1 MELRDMMIDYNENDY
16 YNPELRRKFTFG
28 NHLYECE
35 PNYAYL
41 NSRLDGIFK
50 KHNLNVGED
59 FMLLEPLATKVINSY
74 MDKVVRYLFNNGYDR
89 EFSSEVIYDIT
100 NLLDEIAFL
109 LDRGAKTSLD
119 VSLISIAQA
128 IIHNPE
134 IEEFFRR
141 DSYDDEMS
149 ADEVQ
154 AIRDKETKEI
164 TKLEI
169 PGLSTMLRSGNGV
182 KSDQMYNIF
191 KSLTLRTRINNVNE
205 IYPVLIHD
213 NWINGLSTFKNL
225 FIESN
230 IARKSMLMN
239 KQNISDAGEHN
250 RDSSI
255 LAQDIRI
262 TEHDCGSK
270 HYVEYT
276 IEDEKKLKAL
286 EFKYYLDE
294 DTNELKVISTSDTH
308 LIGKTLKF
316 RSALKC
322 SAKEGGVCEICF
334 GKHAKWNETT
344 EKYNMDVGIE
354 FAKRINGEVGQLVLS
369 FKHTAT
375 PYLKKADF
383 LIADN
388 ESGEVIPFDKVFKKI
403 KFNTLI
409 FNEGYK
415 AHFMEEDLVVATNS
429 NGAEFV
435 KTEDTEF
442 GEYDIVRVN
451 KIYITNEK
459 EKVTYIMI
467 DNNNVPF
474 KVKSKGLDR
483 YQKKN
488 EGEPILIDNE
498 EDKLMYVL
506 VNTHST
512 MKYTEI
518 SALYQL
524 DTVKEKLSSDIDPVQ
539 WFIDQVMQSS
549 FKYENT
555 TTLEVIFKNKVRDPK
570 TYKMS
575 KVPDFTLDNPD
586 VVILSMEKAIQ
597 RSLSLSSKIPA
608 GHLNTLFK
616 DPFYHNPANLKPS
629 AYDMLYD
636 DKYEAYEKE
645 EESELV

>member
-1 MELRDMMIDYNENDY
+1 MELRDIMIDYNENDY
-16 YNPELRRKFTFG
+16 YKPELRRKFTFG
-28 NHLYECE
+28 KHLYECE

-41 NSRLDGIFK
+41 NTRLDEIFK
-50 KHNLNVGED
+50 KYNIEVNED
-59 FMLLEPLATKVINSY
+59 FMLLEPLATKVINGY
-74 MDKVVRYLFNNGYDR
+74 MDKVVRYLFDNNYDR
-89 EFSSEVIYDIT
+89 EISSNVMYDIT

-109 LDRGAKTSLD
+109 LDRGSRTSLD
-119 VSLISIAQA
+119 ISLISIAQA
-128 IIHNPE
+128 ILHNKE

-141 DSYDDEMS
+141 DSYNEEMS
-149 ADEVQ
+149 ADEIQ
-154 AIRDKETKEI
+154 EIRDKETKEI
-164 TKLEI
+164 AQLEI

-191 KSLTLRTRINNVNE
+191 KALTLRTRINNVNE

-213 NWINGLSTFKNL
+213 NWINGLSTLKTL

-255 LAQDIRI
+255 LAQDIKI
-262 TEHDCGSK
+262 TEHDCGTK
-270 HYVEYT
+270 HYVEYDV
-276 IEDEKKLKAL
+276 EDAKKLKAL
-286 EFKYYLDE
+286 EYKYMICD
-294 DTNELKVISTSDTH
+294 DGSLKVINENDTH
-308 LIGKTLKF
+308 LIGKRIKV

-322 SAKEGGVCEICF
+322 CAKEGGVCEICF
-334 GKHAKWNETT
+334 GEHSKWNMTDD
-344 EKYNMDVGIE
+344 KYNMDVGIE
-354 FAKRINGEVGQLVLS
+354 FAKHINGHIGQQVLA
-369 FKHTAT
+369 FKHSAT

-383 LIADN
+383 SLINN
-388 ESGEVIPFDKVFKKI
+388 ETGEMIDLNEVVERI
-403 KFNTLI
+403 KFNELI
-409 FNEGYK
+409 LKPGCVASFKED
-415 AHFMEEDLVVATNS
+415 DLVISTAA
-429 NGAEFV
+429 NGNEFV
-435 KTEDTEF
+435 KLEDNEF
-442 GEYDIVRVN
+442 GEHDIIRVN
-451 KIYITNEK
+451 RITITKNGVE
-459 EKVTYIMI
+459 YMLI
-467 DNNNVPF
+467 DNNGVPM
-474 KVKSKGLDR
+474 KVQSKSLDR
-483 YQKKN
+483 YQKQ
-488 EGEPILIDNE
+488 GIDTPIVLNE

-506 VNTHST
+506 VNAHST

-524 DTVKEKLSSDIDPVQ
+524 DSVKEKIPNDVDHVQ
-539 WFIDQVMQSS
+539 WFVDNIMNSS
-549 FKYENT
+549 FKNDNI

-570 TYKMS
+570 SYKMS
-575 KVPDFTLDNPD
+575 KVPDFTLENPD

-629 AYDMLYD
+629 ACDMLYD

>member
-1 MELRDMMIDYNENDY
+1 MELRDIMIDYNENDY
-16 YNPELRRKFTFG
+16 YKPEMRRKFTFG
-28 NHLYECE
+28 KHLYECE

-41 NSRLDGIFK
+41 NTRLDEIFK
-50 KHNLNVGED
+50 KYNIEVNED
-59 FMLLEPLATKVINSY
+59 FMLLEPLATKVINGY
-74 MDKVVRYLFNNGYDR
+74 MDKVVRYLFNNNYDR
-89 EFSSEVIYDIT
+89 EISSNVMYDIT

-109 LDRGAKTSLD
+109 LDRGSKTSLD
-119 VSLISIAQA
+119 ISLISIAQA
-128 IIHNPE
+128 IIHNKE

-141 DSYDDEMS
+141 DSYNEDMS
-149 ADEVQ
+149 ADEIQEV
-154 AIRDKETKEI
+154 RDKETKEI
-164 TKLEI
+164 AQLEI

-213 NWINGLSTFKNL
+213 NWINGLSTLKTL

-255 LAQDIRI
+255 LAQDIKI
-262 TEHDCGSK
+262 TEHDCGTK
-270 HYVEYT
+270 HYVEYDV
-276 IEDEKKLKAL
+276 EDAKKLKAL
-286 EFKYYLDE
+286 EYKYMICDDGY
-294 DTNELKVISTSDTH
+294 LKVINENDTH
-308 LIGKTLKF
+308 LIGKRIKV

-322 SAKEGGVCEICF
+322 CAKEGGVCEICF
-334 GKHAKWNETT
+334 GEHSKWNMTDD
-344 EKYNMDVGIE
+344 KYNMDVGIE
-354 FAKRINGEVGQLVLS
+354 FAKHINGHIGQQVLA
-369 FKHTAT
+369 FKHSAT
-375 PYLKKADF
+375 PYLKKSDF
-383 LIADN
+383 SLINN
-388 ESGEVIPFDKVFKKI
+388 ETGEMIDLNEVIERI
-403 KFNTLI
+403 KFNELI
-409 FNEGYK
+409 LKPGCVASFKED
-415 AHFMEEDLVVATNS
+415 DLVISTAA
-429 NGAEFV
+429 NGNEFV
-435 KTEDTEF
+435 KLEDNEF
-442 GEYDIVRVN
+442 GEHDIIRVN
-451 KIYITNEK
+451 RITITKDGVE
-459 EKVTYIMI
+459 YMLI
-467 DNNNVPF
+467 DNNGVPM
-474 KVKSKGLDR
+474 KVQSKSLDR
-483 YQKKN
+483 YQKQ
-488 EGEPILIDNE
+488 GIDTPIVLNE

-506 VNTHST
+506 VNAHST

-524 DTVKEKLSSDIDPVQ
+524 DSVKEKIPNDVDHVQ
-539 WFIDQVMQSS
+539 WFVDNIMNSS
-549 FKYENT
+549 FKNDNI

-570 TYKMS
+570 SYKMS

-629 AYDMLYD
+629 ACDILYD

>member
-1 MELRDMMIDYNENDY
+1 MELRDIMIDYNENDY
-16 YNPELRRKFTFG
+16 YKPEMRRKFTFG
-28 NHLYECE
+28 KHLYECE

-41 NSRLDGIFK
+41 NTRLDEIFK
-50 KHNLNVGED
+50 KYNIEVNED
-59 FMLLEPLATKVINSY
+59 FMLLEPLATKVINGY
-74 MDKVVRYLFNNGYDR
+74 MDKVVRYLFNNNYDR
-89 EFSSEVIYDIT
+89 EISSNVMYDIT

-109 LDRGAKTSLD
+109 LDRGSRTSLD
-119 VSLISIAQA
+119 ISLISIAQA
-128 IIHNPE
+128 ILHNKE

-141 DSYDDEMS
+141 DSYNEEMS
-149 ADEVQ
+149 ADEIQ
-154 AIRDKETKEI
+154 EIRDKETKEI
-164 TKLEI
+164 AQLEI

-191 KSLTLRTRINNVNE
+191 KALTLRTRINNVNE

-213 NWINGLSTFKNL
+213 NWINGLSTLKTL

-255 LAQDIRI
+255 LAQDIKI
-262 TEHDCGSK
+262 TEHDCGTK
-270 HYVEYT
+270 HHVEYD
-276 IEDEKKLKAL
+276 IEDAKKLKAL
-286 EFKYYLDE
+286 EYKYMICD
-294 DTNELKVISTSDTH
+294 DGSLKVINENDTH
-308 LIGKTLKF
+308 LIGKRIKV

-322 SAKEGGVCEICF
+322 CAKEGGVCEICF
-334 GKHAKWNETT
+334 GEHSKWNMTDD
-344 EKYNMDVGIE
+344 KYNMDVGIE
-354 FAKRINGEVGQLVLS
+354 FAKHINGHIGQQVLA
-369 FKHTAT
+369 FKHSAT

-383 LIADN
+383 SLINN
-388 ESGEVIPFDKVFKKI
+388 ETGEMIDLNEVVERI
-403 KFNTLI
+403 KFNELI
-409 FNEGYK
+409 LKPGCVASFKED
-415 AHFMEEDLVVATNS
+415 DLVISTAA
-429 NGAEFV
+429 NGNEFV
-435 KTEDTEF
+435 KIEDNEF
-442 GEYDIVRVN
+442 GEHDIVRVN
-451 KIYITNEK
+451 RITITKDGVEYIL
-459 EKVTYIMI
+459 I
-467 DNNNVPF
+467 DNNGVPM
-474 KVKSKGLDR
+474 KVQSKSLDR
-483 YQKKN
+483 YQKQ
-488 EGEPILIDNE
+488 GIDTPIVLNE

-506 VNTHST
+506 LNAHST

-518 SALYQL
+518 STLYQL
-524 DTVKEKLSSDIDPVQ
+524 DSVKEKIPNDVDHVQ
-539 WFIDQVMQSS
+539 WFVDNIMNSS
-549 FKYENT
+549 FKNDNI

-570 TYKMS
+570 SYKMS

-629 AYDMLYD
+629 ACDMLYD

>member
-1 MELRDMMIDYNENDY
+1 MELRDIMIDYNENDY
-16 YNPELRRKFTFG
+16 YKPEMRRKFTFG
-28 NHLYECE
+28 KHLYECE

-41 NSRLDGIFK
+41 NTRLDEIFK
-50 KHNLNVGED
+50 KYNIEVNED
-59 FMLLEPLATKVINSY
+59 FMLLVPLATKVINGY
-74 MDKVVRYLFNNGYDR
+74 MDKVVRYLFDNNYDR
-89 EFSSEVIYDIT
+89 EISSNVMYDIT

-109 LDRGAKTSLD
+109 LDRGSRTSLD
-119 VSLISIAQA
+119 ISLISIAQA
-128 IIHNPE
+128 IIHNKE

-141 DSYDDEMS
+141 DSYNEDMS
-149 ADEVQ
+149 ADEIQEV
-154 AIRDKETKEI
+154 RDKETKEI
-164 TKLEI
+164 AQLEI

-191 KSLTLRTRINNVNE
+191 KALTLRTRINNVNE

-213 NWINGLSTFKNL
+213 NWINGLSTLKTL

-255 LAQDIRI
+255 LAQDIKI
-262 TEHDCGSK
+262 TEHDCGTK
-270 HYVEYT
+270 HYVEYDV
-276 IEDEKKLKAL
+276 EDAKKLKAL
-286 EFKYYLDE
+286 EYKYMICD
-294 DTNELKVISTSDTH
+294 DGSLKVINENDTH
-308 LIGKTLKF
+308 LIGKRIKV

-322 SAKEGGVCEICF
+322 CAKEGGVCEICF
-334 GKHAKWNETT
+334 GEHSKWNMIDD
-344 EKYNMDVGIE
+344 KYNMDVGIE
-354 FAKRINGEVGQLVLS
+354 FAKHINGHIGQQVLA
-369 FKHTAT
+369 FKHSAT
-375 PYLKKADF
+375 PYLKKSDF
-383 LIADN
+383 SLINN
-388 ESGEVIPFDKVFKKI
+388 ETGEMIDLNEVVQRI
-403 KFNTLI
+403 KFNEIILKPGCVAS
-409 FNEGYK
+409 FKED
-415 AHFMEEDLVVATNS
+415 DLVISTAA
-429 NGAEFV
+429 NGNEFV
-435 KTEDTEF
+435 KIEDNEF
-442 GEYDIVRVN
+442 GEHDIVRVN
-451 KIYITNEK
+451 RITITKDGVE
-459 EKVTYIMI
+459 YMLI
-467 DNNNVPF
+467 DNNGVPM
-474 KVKSKGLDR
+474 KVQSKSLDR
-483 YQKKN
+483 YQKQ
-488 EGEPILIDNE
+488 GIDTPIVLNE

-506 VNTHST
+506 VNAHST

-524 DTVKEKLSSDIDPVQ
+524 DSVKEKIPNDVDHVQ
-539 WFIDQVMQSS
+539 WFVDNIMNSS
-549 FKYENT
+549 FKNDNI

-570 TYKMS
+570 SYKMS

-629 AYDMLYD
+629 ACDMLYD

>member
-1 MELRDMMIDYNENDY
+1 MELRDIMIDYNENDY
-16 YNPELRRKFTFG
+16 YKPEMRRKFTFG
-28 NHLYECE
+28 KHLYECE

-41 NSRLDGIFK
+41 NTRLDEIFK
-50 KHNLNVGED
+50 KYNIEVNED
-59 FMLLEPLATKVINSY
+59 FMLLEPLATKVINGY
-74 MDKVVRYLFNNGYDR
+74 MDKVVRYLFNNNYDR
-89 EFSSEVIYDIT
+89 EISSNIMYDIT

-109 LDRGAKTSLD
+109 LDRGSKTSLD
-119 VSLISIAQA
+119 ISLISIAQA
-128 IIHNPE
+128 ILHNKE

-141 DSYDDEMS
+141 DSYNEDMS
-149 ADEVQ
+149 ADEIQEV
-154 AIRDKETKEI
+154 RDKETKEI
-164 TKLEI
+164 AQLEI

-191 KSLTLRTRINNVNE
+191 KALTLRTRINNVNE

-213 NWINGLSTFKNL
+213 NWINGLSTLKTL

-255 LAQDIRI
+255 LAQDIKI
-262 TEHDCGSK
+262 TEHDCGTK
-270 HYVEYT
+270 HYVEYDV
-276 IEDEKKLKAL
+276 EDAKKLKAL
-286 EFKYYLDE
+286 EYKYMICD
-294 DTNELKVISTSDTH
+294 DGSLKVINENDTH
-308 LIGKTLKF
+308 LIGKRIKV

-322 SAKEGGVCEICF
+322 CAKEGGVCEICF
-334 GKHAKWNETT
+334 GEHSKWNMTDD
-344 EKYNMDVGIE
+344 KYNMDVGIE
-354 FAKRINGEVGQLVLS
+354 FAKHINGHIGQQVLA
-369 FKHTAT
+369 FKHSAT

-383 LIADN
+383 SLINN
-388 ESGEVIPFDKVFKKI
+388 ETGEMIDLNEVVERI
-403 KFNTLI
+403 KFNELI
-409 FNEGYK
+409 LKPGCVASFKED
-415 AHFMEEDLVVATNS
+415 DLVISTAA
-429 NGAEFV
+429 NGNEFV
-435 KTEDTEF
+435 KLEDNEF
-442 GEYDIVRVN
+442 GEHDIIRVN
-451 KIYITNEK
+451 RITITKNGVE
-459 EKVTYIMI
+459 YMLI
-467 DNNNVPF
+467 DNNGVPM
-474 KVKSKGLDR
+474 KVQSKSLDR
-483 YQKKN
+483 YQKQ
-488 EGEPILIDNE
+488 GIDTPIVLNE

-506 VNTHST
+506 VNAHST

-524 DTVKEKLSSDIDPVQ
+524 DSVKEKIPNDVDHVQ
-539 WFIDQVMQSS
+539 WFVDNIMNSS
-549 FKYENT
+549 FKNDNI

-570 TYKMS
+570 SYKMS

-629 AYDMLYD
+629 ACDMLYD